1 MIEKSEFD
9 VAYETLEDEMYK
21 VSGQSYEEKIQSGKQ
36 PELIRPD
43 LLNLKMTIDNN
54 LRGLSRMVYKKLKLK
69 GYL

>member
-36 PELIRPD
+36 PELVRPD